1 MQFVTGGTGL
11 IGSHL
16 LYRLVSSGKKVKALK
31 RKTSKL
37 QQVLKTFSWYSE
49 NAEELFGQI
58 EWVDGDILD
67 YFTLEKLLKG
77 VDEVYHCAAIVSFHP
92 KERIQMIRNNVDGT
106 ANLVNAALENGVKKF
121 CHVSSVAALG
131 KAENGYLVDE
141 ETNWVPAKRIS
152 GYSES
157 KFFSEAEVWRGI
169 EEGLHA
175 AIVNPSIVLGPGNW
189 NSGSSQI
196 FKTVWDGMKFYTRG
210 ITGYVDVN
218 DVVEAIVQL
227 MDDKNFHEYKN
238 QRFLLNA
245 ENLSYQQVFSQ
256 IAQAFEKPRPKYYA
270 SPFLLAFVWRAAAF
284 YGWLSGKP
292 SPITRETAS
301 SSASVRK
308 FDGSKITRELDFEY
322 RPVSQSIQQTAQ
334 LFLKDLPER

>member
-31 RKTSKL
+31 RKTSNL
-37 QQVLKTFSWYSE
+37 QQVQKVFSYYTE
-49 NAEELFGQI
+49 NAEELFRRI
-58 EWVDGDILD
+58 DWVDGDILD
-67 YFTLEKLLKG
+67 YYGLEKLLKG
-77 VDEVYHCAAIVSFHP
+77 ADEVYHCAAVVSFNP
-92 KERIQMIRNNVDGT
+92 KERSRMIGNNVDGT

-141 ETNWVPAKRIS
+141 DTNWVPSKKIS

-157 KFFSEAEVWRGI
+157 KFFSETEIWRGI
-169 EEGLHA
+169 EEGLDA
-175 AIVNPSIVLGPGNW
+175 VIVNPSIVLGPGNW
-189 NSGSSQI
+189 NSGSSQM

-218 DVVEAIVQL
+218 DVVDAIVQL
-227 MDDKNFHEYKN
+227 MDDGNFHTYKN
-238 QRFLLNA
+238 QRFLLSA
-245 ENLSYQQVFSQ
+245 ENLSYQEVFSQ
-256 IAQAFEKPRPKYYA
+256 IADEFKKPHPKYHA
-270 SPFLLAFVWRAAAF
+270 SPFLLAFVWRVAALS
-284 YGWLSGKP
+284 GWISGKP
-292 SPITRETAS
+292 SAITRETAA

-308 FDGSKITRELDFEY
+308 FDGSKITRELDFNY
-322 RPVSQSIQQTAQ
+322 RPVARSIQQTAKF
-334 LFLKDLPER
+334 FLKDLSNK

>member
-16 LYRLVSSGKKVKALK
+16 LHRLVSSGQKVKALK
-31 RKTSKL
+31 RETSNL
-37 QQVLKTFSWYSE
+37 QQVQKVFSYYSE
-49 NAEELFGQI
+49 NAEELFRRI
-58 EWVDGDILD
+58 DWVDGDILD
-67 YFTLEKLLKG
+67 YYGLEKLLQG
-77 VDEVYHCAAIVSFHP
+77 VDEVFHCAAIVSFSP
-92 KERIQMIRNNVDGT
+92 KERSRMIRNNVDGT

-141 ETNWVPAKRIS
+141 DTNWVPSKKIS

-157 KFFSEAEVWRGI
+157 KFFSETEIWRGI
-169 EEGLHA
+169 EEGLDA
-175 AIVNPSIVLGPGNW
+175 VIVNPSIVLGPGNW

-218 DVVEAIVQL
+218 DVVDAIVQL
-227 MDDKNFHEYKN
+227 MDEENFQEFKN

-245 ENLSYQQVFSQ
+245 GNLSYQEVFSQ
-256 IAQAFEKPRPKYYA
+256 IADALGKPRPKYHA
-270 SPFLLAFVWRAAAF
+270 SPFLLAFVWRAAAL
-284 YGWLSGKP
+284 YGKLTGKP
-292 SPITRETAS
+292 SAITRETAT

-308 FDGSKITRELDFEY
+308 FDGSKITRELDFKY
-322 RPVSQSIQQTAQ
+322 RPVAESIQQTAY
-334 LFLKDLPER
+334 FLRKDLLGN